1 MGIVCP
7 FEATKDAGLLARR
20 DADALIFYTQ
30 LYGICLLVFT
40 QREIDTASLGAIL
53 DGIGDEVAQHLL
65 DAAGVPLCP
74 RGPPRGGAWSWMAAA
89 GGPPPRPPPPRPRR
103 PA

>member
-20 DADALIFYTQ
+20 DADALIFYIQ
-30 LYGICLLVFT
+30 LYGICLRVFT

-65 DAAGVPLCP
+65 DAAGVHFGDEVLL
-74 RGPPRGGAWSWMAAA
+74 RGVDGDGMGAA
-89 GGPPPRPPPPRPRR
+89 GGLRPGPPPPRPRR